1 MSSRFPTE
9 FCSSLAS
16 SLEIRTGFLC
26 DFLWNY
32 VEFCGHPY
40 RVGDSNWKCFQGG
53 YHVDI
58 PTELVH
64 LVATRVFVAV
74 IVLRI
79 LSAN

>member
-1 MSSRFPTE
+1 M
-9 FCSSLAS
+9 
-16 SLEIRTGFLC
+16 
-26 DFLWNY
+26 
-32 VEFCGHPY
+32 EFCGHPY
-40 RVGDSNWKCFQGG
+40 RVGDSNWKCFKGG